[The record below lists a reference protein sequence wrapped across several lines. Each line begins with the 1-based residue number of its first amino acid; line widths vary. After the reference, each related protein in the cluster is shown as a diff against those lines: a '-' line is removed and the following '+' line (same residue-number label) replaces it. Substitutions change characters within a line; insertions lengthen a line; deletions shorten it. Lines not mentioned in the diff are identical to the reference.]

1 MVLEPIPYQC
11 IWCLR
16 DPSSATFDS
25 ESHVLPKC
33 IGNIAE
39 QVLPMGVVC
48 DKCNEHFGIKL
59 ERRLIDEP
67 ILSTQVAILGL
78 RDIDSQFTYKHS
90 PSGVHRIA
98 HIEAEVS
105 TNRITLTTQYEIEG
119 QPNES
124 KEVRTIRKSK
134 DYDQKALAFLSR
146 AVHKIAFES
155 VAHNLFVGT
164 GLRTQSKQMGD
175 VDVFDPGFNV
185 IRQWVRN
192 GKPQHSV
199 RPVLRFQE
207 FGEVERQE
215 QLWEWGGRMVLF
227 QQCIYY
233 ELNLF
238 HDWYIVSLI
247 SPANRVKADLVNW
260 LKQGKPNHQVW
271 MVGDALKLMERRLE

>member
-1 MVLEPIPYQC
+1 MAVKSVPYQC

-16 DPSSATFDS
+16 DPSSVPFNS
-25 ESHVLPKC
+25 KSHVLPKS
-33 IGNIAE
+33 IGNIAK
-39 QVLPMGVVC
+39 QVLPKGLVC
-48 DKCNEHFGIKL
+48 DECNGYFGSKL
-59 ERRLIDEP
+59 EPRLIDEP
-67 ILSTQVAILGL
+67 ILSTQVAILGF

-98 HIEAEVS
+98 YMAGKVS
-105 TNRITLTTQYEIEG
+105 ANRITLTTQYKIEG
-119 QPNES
+119 QPNEPN
-124 KEVRTIRKSK
+124 EVRTIRESK
-134 DYDQKALAFLSR
+134 DYDQKALAVLSR

-175 VDVFDPGFNV
+175 VDVFNPRFNV

-192 GKPQHSV
+192 GEPKHSV

-215 QLWEWGGRMVLF
+215 QLWEWEGRMVLF

-238 HDWYIVSLI
+238 RDWYIVSLI
-247 SPANRVKADLVNW
+247 SPANRVEADLVNW

-271 MVGDALKLMERRLE
+271 MVGDELQFIE